1 MEAGKST
8 SILLNRGIAC
18 EITVYTSLYVC
29 ARVLFISY
37 YGPSTVSRRAIIL
50 QYLYDLFFDI

>member
-1 MEAGKST
+1 MEAGKYT

-18 EITVYTSLYVC
+18 EITVCVC
-29 ARVLFISY
+29 LCALFISY

-50 QYLYDLFFDI
+50 QYLYDLFLDI